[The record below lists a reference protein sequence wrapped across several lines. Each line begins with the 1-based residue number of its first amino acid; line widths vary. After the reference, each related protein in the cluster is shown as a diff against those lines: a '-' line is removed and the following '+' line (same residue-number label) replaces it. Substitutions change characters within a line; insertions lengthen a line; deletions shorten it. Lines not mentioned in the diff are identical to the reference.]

1 MRVCRAC
8 VAAAVEAAVSPLPHH
23 GGVVEVG
30 AGEAP
35 GVVPNMMIDDIDS
48 TTLSSFRDGNKLSQ
62 SLKFYIHRGPS
73 RHVNG

>member
-8 VAAAVEAAVSPLPHH
+8 VAAAVEAAVSPLSHH

-35 GVVPNMMIDDIDS
+35 GVVPDMMIVPLCPLLEME
-48 TTLSSFRDGNKLSQ
+48 TNF
-62 SLKFYIHRGPS
+62 HR
-73 RHVNG
+73 V

>member
-8 VAAAVEAAVSPLPHH
+8 VAAAVEAAVAPLPHH

-35 GVVPNMMIDDIDS
+35 RVVPD
-48 TTLSSFRDGNKLSQ
+48 TVERLSLELETNLREVS
-62 SLKFYIHRGPS
+62 
-73 RHVNG
+73 